1 MRKFLALMTLTA
13 ALLVAS
19 SSTNHTAIAQ
29 GTKKDK
35 DKTTT
40 KGTGHFEIG
49 KSVKDNEY
57 RFTVRDADGKYLGG
71 STTPH
76 ATEKECRDAIE
87 VFKKVVA
94 GATVTMK
101 KAK

>member
-1 MRKFLALMTLTA
+1 MRKFLALVTLTA

-19 SSTNHTAIAQ
+19 SSTNHTVIAQ

-40 KGTGHFEIG
+40 KGVGHIEIG
-49 KSVKDNEY
+49 KGKDDKY
-57 RFTVRDADGKYLGG
+57 RFGVRDADGKYLGG

-76 ATEKECRDAIE
+76 ETEKECRDAIE

>member
-13 ALLVAS
+13 ALVVAS

-40 KGTGHFEIG
+40 KGTGHIEIG
-49 KSVKDNEY
+49 KG
-57 RFTVRDADGKYLGG
+57 RQAPQTAPL
-71 STTPH
+71 
-76 ATEKECRDAIE
+76 
-87 VFKKVVA
+87 
-94 GATVTMK
+94 
-101 KAK
+101 KARNTDP